1 MKNGDFPEL
10 CKRLPEGNIKQ
21 YSPGIHELTSF
32 KQQQVIVARNFKTPK
47 LMCLDKFWFVALL
60 RVIANIPPRPVK
72 KRFTV
77 WDGSDSVESDI
88 V

>member
-1 MKNGDFPEL
+1 MIVYQ
-10 CKRLPEGNIKQ
+10 RVIKQ